1 MLMLIFVGTL
11 DIKPMKERSVT
22 AGVISA
28 LDGLTRGLAVDLA
41 PLRVNVIGPGPVSLF
56 KYNSLTTLFADMLVL
71 D

>member
-1 MLMLIFVGTL
+1 MLTTAGTV
-11 DIKPMKERSVT
+11 DVKPMKERSVT

-56 KYNSLTTLFADMLVL
+56 TYNSLRTLFADMLVS